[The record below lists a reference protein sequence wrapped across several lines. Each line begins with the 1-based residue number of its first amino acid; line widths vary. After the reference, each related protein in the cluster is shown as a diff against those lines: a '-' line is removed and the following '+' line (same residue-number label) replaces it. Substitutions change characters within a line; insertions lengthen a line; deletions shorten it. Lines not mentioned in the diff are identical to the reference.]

1 MSDIMLQIVPVGALE
16 SNCYIIYDS
25 ETLEGLIVDP
35 GDEAE
40 NILSEIENSK
50 LSIKYIVNTHGHYD
64 HIGANQE
71 LKSKLGAE
79 ILVHE
84 ADGCLLENPML
95 NLSFLKPAISNVQHT
110 PDRLLKE
117 GDVITVGV
125 ISLEVI
131 HTPGHT
137 RGSICLLGDQ
147 FILTG
152 DTLFQGSIG
161 RTDLPGGSYDAI
173 IASVNEKL
181 QSLPENIKVFPGH
194 GPPTTIGEEK
204 LNNPF
209 MHEI

>member
-1 MSDIMLQIVPVGALE
+1 MSEIKLQIVPVGALGA
-16 SNCYIIYDS
+16 NCYILWDIK
-25 ETLEGLIVDP
+25 TMEGIIVDP
-35 GDEAE
+35 GSEASKIIGVVKK
-40 NILSEIENSK
+40 NK
-50 LSIKYIVNTHGHYD
+50 LSIKYIINTHGHYD

-84 ADGCLLENPML
+84 ADGPLLESPMM
-95 NLSFLKPAISNVQHT
+95 NLSFLKPAIRNVQHT

-117 GDVITVGV
+117 GDIITVGA

-137 RGSICLLGDQ
+137 QGSICLLGDN

-152 DTLFQGSIG
+152 DTLFEGSIG
-161 RTDLPGGSYDAI
+161 RTDLPGGSYDDI
-173 IASVNEKL
+173 HASLKDKL
-181 QSLPENIKVFPGH
+181 QTLSDDLVVYPGH
-194 GPPTTIGEEK
+194 GPATTIGQEK

-209 MHEI
+209 LHTN

>member
-1 MSDIMLQIVPVGALE
+1 MSEIKMQILPVGALE
-16 SNCYIIYDS
+16 SNCYIIFDS

-35 GDEAE
+35 GAEAA
-40 NILSEIENSK
+40 EIVAEVQNSK
-50 LSIKYIVNTHGHYD
+50 LSIKYIINTHGHYD

-71 LKSKLGAE
+71 LKMVFGAE

-84 ADGCLLENPML
+84 ADGHLLENPMM
-95 NLSFLKPAISNVQHT
+95 NLSFLKPAISNIQHT
-110 PDRLLKE
+110 PDRLLQE
-117 GDVITVGV
+117 GDVISVGA

-137 RGSICLLGDQ
+137 KGSICLLGDR

-173 IASVNEKL
+173 IASVNGKL
-181 QSLPENIKVFPGH
+181 KSLPENLTVYPGH
-194 GPPTTIGEEK
+194 GPSTTIKEER

-209 MHEI
+209 MQGN